1 VRLGQIGV
9 IPLPRI
15 QRRCGRDRSRRNAAV
30 PTGDGATTGLPLK
43 RLLEDVP
50 FGVELSV
57 TTVPWSWLHSEG
69 GRVLL
74 DRGVSDTLA
83 VTE

>member
-1 VRLGQIGV
+1 MDRRPRLE
-9 IPLPRI
+9 
-15 QRRCGRDRSRRNAAV
+15 
-30 PTGDGATTGLPLK
+30 
-43 RLLEDVP
+43 RLLHREDVP
-50 FGVELSV
+50 FGVELWV
-57 TTVPWSWLHSEG
+57 TTVPLSWLHSEG